1 MNADIPEIGERPRP
15 AWVLPTVGTSA
26 LVVLACLA
34 AWLGTRAFL
43 HYRHQRQARELVAQ
57 LSPELRDNFA
67 NRTRVLLLRELMVT
81 PWPEADQE
89 LSRYAERSK
98 LTAYV
103 KGPGPQGFVYAYW
116 QREPVPGD
124 GERGEHISGVQQ
136 CHLGLLT
143 VKDDAEERLEGIGAL
158 KLRSRDGAVDI
169 TFSLWDDVASALGAE
184 KGRERTVL
192 LTLDEVGQLLQSIG
206 AAWKPE
212 DYRNGYDLRAARF
225 LLRKAGAMPAGREE
239 APSP

>member
-1 MNADIPEIGERPRP
+1 MDADRIEEPKRPRP
-15 AWVLPTVGTSA
+15 AWALPIVGASA

-57 LSPELRDNFA
+57 LSPEMRDNLA

-89 LSRYAERSK
+89 LSRCAERSK

-103 KGPGPQGFVYAYW
+103 KGPGPKGFVYAYW

-143 VKDDAEERLEGIGAL
+143 VKDNAEERLEGIGAM
-158 KLRSRDGAVDI
+158 KLRSRDGAVEVS
-169 TFSLWDDVASALGAE
+169 FSLWDDVASALGVE
-184 KGRERTVL
+184 KGRERTIL
-192 LTLDEVGQLLQSIG
+192 LTIEEVGQLLRSVG
-206 AAWKPE
+206 APWKE
-212 DYRNGYDLRAARF
+212 SDFLNGYDLRAARF
-225 LLRKAGAMPAGREE
+225 LLCKAGVLPAGQGE
-239 APSP
+239 ARTP